1 MLYRGVFVWQV
12 KILRV
17 NRIMSAGKDFLLFL
31 FSESFYKRG
40 MGDKTDLV
48 MIVKT
53 MPMILFGDGAY

>member
-1 MLYRGVFVWQV
+1 
-12 KILRV
+12 
-17 NRIMSAGKDFLLFL
+17 MSAGKDFLLFL

-53 MPMILFGDGAY
+53 MPAIFAGDGRIRRGNYYVKKSNKKHLS